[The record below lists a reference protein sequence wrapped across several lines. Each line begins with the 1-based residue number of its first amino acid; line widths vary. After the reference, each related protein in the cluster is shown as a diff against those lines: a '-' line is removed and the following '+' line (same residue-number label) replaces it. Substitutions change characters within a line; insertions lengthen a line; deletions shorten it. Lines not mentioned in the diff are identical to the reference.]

1 MKRDTVHQN
10 PALTRRFLQIY
21 NQKGAV
27 TGLKTIKKQ
36 QQQKKKKRAW
46 EGRQKKKQRGTLE
59 KEIMTRQGFNNS

>member
-10 PALTRRFLQIY
+10 PALTHRFLQIY

-36 QQQKKKKRAW
+36 QQQKKGLGREDKRRSSEAPL
-46 EGRQKKKQRGTLE
+46 KKK
-59 KEIMTRQGFNNS
+59 S